1 MNATNGQFEHVAQV
15 VTQRAAA
22 VLSAQVSVTDHD
34 GVVIASS
41 QRRSVGSRLGN
52 GSSNGGS
59 ETLRVPMQFDS
70 QAGEVVI
77 TRHPD
82 GEPIS
87 PRLARALVDL
97 VINEA
102 SIVARLPNTYELKNK
117 FIHDLLRGSFADEA
131 DIEREGNVLG
141 MDFSPPRAV
150 VLIDASSYILG
161 SATTDGVE
169 LDAASIRRR
178 AQFVINSI
186 VGFFDLPNDAICGY
200 IGHGEVAILKAS
212 TTRDL
217 HAWADGESGRDRTV
231 SWANLDALKRAA
243 SALLVRLRRD
253 TQESVSIGIG
263 RYHPGIRGLSQ
274 SYRDAG
280 LALSLGKRLHGDTR
294 VHCLDSLGIS
304 AFVGVD
310 DERRKVELACHLLS
324 PLDREPELLRTVE
337 AYFEQDC
344 CPSATA
350 RRLAIHRNTLGYR
363 LEKVATITGLDP
375 RRFDDSVQLRVAML
389 LRSFAATDK

>member
-1 MNATNGQFEHVAQV
+1 MNATHGQFEHVAQV

-22 VLSAQVSVTDHD
+22 VLSAQVSVTDRD

-41 QRRSVGSRLGN
+41 QRRSVGSRMGN
-52 GSSNGGS
+52 GFSNGGS
-59 ETLRVPMQFDS
+59 ETLRVPIQFDS

-82 GEPIS
+82 GESIS
-87 PRLARALVDL
+87 PRLVRALVDL

-161 SATTDGVE
+161 SATADGVDWMQPAS
-169 LDAASIRRR
+169 DAGRSSSSTAS
-178 AQFVINSI
+178 S
-186 VGFFDLPNDAICGY
+186 DSSTCPNDAICGY

-217 HAWADGESGRDRTV
+217 HAWADGETGRERSV

-243 SALLVRLRRD
+243 MALLVRLRRD

-280 LALSLGKRLHGDTR
+280 LALSLGKRLHGDKR

-310 DERRKVELACHLLS
+310 DERRRGRVGLPFALAARPRAGAVANRRGLFRAGLLPLGHS
-324 PLDREPELLRTVE
+324 PAARD
-337 AYFEQDC
+337 
-344 CPSATA
+344 PSQHA
-350 RRLAIHRNTLGYR
+350 RL
-363 LEKVATITGLDP
+363 P
-375 RRFDDSVQLRVAML
+375 S
-389 LRSFAATDK
+389 